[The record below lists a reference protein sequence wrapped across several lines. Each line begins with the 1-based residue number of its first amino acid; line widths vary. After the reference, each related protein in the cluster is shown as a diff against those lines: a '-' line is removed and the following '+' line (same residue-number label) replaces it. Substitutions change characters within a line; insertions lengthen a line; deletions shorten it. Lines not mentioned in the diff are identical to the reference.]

1 MRRLALVPL
10 LAAALLL
17 CGTRDRA
24 AQAADTIAAI
34 EVTGNR
40 SIDAE
45 TVRSRVQLTVG
56 GPYDAAKVD
65 QSIKALFA
73 TGVFSDVRIERRG
86 ATVVVRV
93 VENPLVTAISIQGNS
108 AIDKAKIEAQIQLKP
123 RQRYTASR
131 ARADA
136 VRVRDLYRRQ
146 GRLGTTV
153 EAKTT
158 EQGEGRVEVV
168 FVISE
173 GEVSKVDSIS
183 FVGNRAYSERQL
195 RDVISTSQ
203 SGWLDILKSAA
214 FYDPERIE
222 NDRELLRRHYL
233 KTGFPDAHVSA
244 AEAVKNGAGTGYAIT
259 FTVEEGERYAF
270 GASSVDAKLPG
281 IDTGGLTPALAITP
295 GNVYNQEAVDRSV
308 EKLALALSDQG
319 HVAVR
324 VRPVPKR
331 DAARRTIDVTFLI
344 EQGPRIVVERID
356 IVGNKKTKDF
366 VIRREFRVAEGEPV
380 NSFMIERGRKRV
392 QALGFFKSVAVQNK
406 TGSGP
411 DQAIITITVV
421 EQETN
426 DLSFGVGY
434 SMQEGVIGDI
444 SLTER
449 NFLGN
454 GQWLRLKLEGSLT
467 RLQAEVGFTEPRFL
481 GTNLAAG
488 FDLFYKDVD
497 YTRQASYMSQKIG
510 GSLRARYP
518 INEEWS
524 AGVNY
529 TFVRNKIY
537 DVGTSASAAIREA
550 IPGFPDAT
558 SSTYY
563 TSSVGYSLTYDTRDN
578 KKRPTSG
585 VYYTVAQDL
594 AGVGGDVRFLR
605 SVGEARAYYAV
616 TEDMTAMGRA
626 VGGIITG
633 WGGQDVRLLD
643 LFYRGGETVRGFATA
658 GIGPRDTLSANQDAL
673 GGRMYYGTTAELLFA
688 IPGVSEDIG
697 LRGAVFADAGSLWNT
712 NSTATALPGLAGNTP
727 ALRASVG
734 VGLAWDSPLGNLR
747 VDYAFPVLKESYDKT
762 QALSFGLR
770 PF

>member
-1 MRRLALVPL
+1 MRARKPCAF
-10 LAAALLL
+10 
-17 CGTRDRA
+17 
-24 AQAADTIAAI
+24 AI
-34 EVTGNR
+34 ST
-40 SIDAE
+40 
-45 TVRSRVQLTVG
+45 
-56 GPYDAAKVD
+56 AAKV
-65 QSIKALFA
+65 
-73 TGVFSDVRIERRG
+73 E
-86 ATVVVRV
+86 
-93 VENPLVTAISIQGNS
+93 
-108 AIDKAKIEAQIQLKP
+108 
-123 RQRYTASR
+123 
-131 ARADA
+131 
-136 VRVRDLYRRQ
+136 
-146 GRLGTTV
+146 LGTTV
-153 EAKTT
+153 EAKTNP
-158 EQGEGRVEVV
+158 QGEGRVEVV
-168 FVISE
+168 FVVRE
-173 GEVSKVDSIS
+173 GEVTKVDNIS
-183 FVGNRAYSERQL
+183 FVGNRHYSERQL

-203 SGWLDILKSAA
+203 SSWLDILKSAA

-222 NDRELLRRHYL
+222 SDRELLRRHYL
-233 KTGFPDAHVSA
+233 KTGFPDVRVSA
-244 AEAVKNGAGTGYAIT
+244 GEAVKNAQGTGYAVS
-259 FTVEEGERYAF
+259 FTVEEGERFTF
-270 GASSVDAKLPG
+270 GAASISSKLAG
-281 IDTGGLTPALAITP
+281 IEAGGLQSALAITP
-295 GNVYNQEAVDRSV
+295 GNVFNQETVEKSV
-308 EKLALALSDQG
+308 ERIALALADQG
-319 HVAVR
+319 QVAVR

-331 DAARRTIDVTFLI
+331 DSARRTIDVAFLV
-344 EQGPRIVVERID
+344 EPGPRILVERID

-366 VIRREFRVAEGEPV
+366 VIRREFQVGEGAPV
-380 NSFMIERGRKRV
+380 NAVMIERGRKRV
-392 QALGFFKSVAVQNK
+392 QALGFFKSVAVQNR
-406 TGSGP
+406 TGSAP
-411 DQAIITITVV
+411 DQAVITITVV
-421 EQETN
+421 EQESN

-488 FDLFYKDVD
+488 FDLFYRDVD
-497 YTRQASYMSQKIG
+497 YTKQASYMSQKIG
-510 GSLRARYP
+510 GTLRARYP

-529 TFVRNKIY
+529 TFVRNKLY
-537 DVGTSASAAIREA
+537 DVGANASAAIKEA
-550 IPGFPDAT
+550 VPGFPDAT

-594 AGVGGDVRFLR
+594 AGVGGDVQFLR

-616 TEDMTAMGRA
+616 SENVTAMARA
-626 VGGIITG
+626 TGGVITG

-658 GIGPRDTLSANQDAL
+658 GIGPRDTQSVNQDAL
-673 GGRMYYGTTAELLFA
+673 GGRIYYGTSAELLFA
-688 IPGVSEDIG
+688 IPGVPEDIG
-697 LRGAVFADAGSLWNT
+697 LRGAVFADAGSLWST
-712 NSTATALPGLAGNTP
+712 SSTAAALPGVAGNTP

-734 VGLAWDSPLGNLR
+734 VGLAWNSPLGNLR